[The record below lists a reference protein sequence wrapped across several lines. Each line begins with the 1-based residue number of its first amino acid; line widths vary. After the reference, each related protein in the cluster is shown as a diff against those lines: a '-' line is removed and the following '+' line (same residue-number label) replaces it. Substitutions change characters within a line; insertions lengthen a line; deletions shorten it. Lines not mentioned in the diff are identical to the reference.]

1 MLFGSIAVD
10 RGKSLQRGDFTVW
23 MERVTTQLFVYRF
36 SISGSFCDRAV
47 LCSRRIC
54 DRSVSEVSSVSRG
67 TVNVV
72 PESEFYSIN
81 LP

>member
-1 MLFGSIAVD
+1 MKHG
-10 RGKSLQRGDFTVW
+10 GKSLQRGDFTASV
-23 MERVTTQLFVYRF
+23 ERVAAQLFVYRF
-36 SISGSFCDRAV
+36 SISGPFCDRAV
-47 LCSRRIC
+47 LCSQHIY

-72 PESEFYSIN
+72 PESEFYGIN